1 MCRLHC
7 CCLLTMHNAAVQA
20 VELQALA
27 FNVLQVFY
35 WAALSG
41 DGNRRA
47 DNIMKHGTNNILI
60 LLDVLLSRN
69 PFLSYHFWVG
79 PCYSSAVGRL

>member
-1 MCRLHC
+1 ME
-7 CCLLTMHNAAVQA
+7 VFQA
-20 VELQALA
+20 SPVD
-27 FNVLQVFY
+27 VLQVFY

-69 PFLSYHFWVG
+69 PFLSYHFWVSTG
-79 PCYSSAVGRL
+79 